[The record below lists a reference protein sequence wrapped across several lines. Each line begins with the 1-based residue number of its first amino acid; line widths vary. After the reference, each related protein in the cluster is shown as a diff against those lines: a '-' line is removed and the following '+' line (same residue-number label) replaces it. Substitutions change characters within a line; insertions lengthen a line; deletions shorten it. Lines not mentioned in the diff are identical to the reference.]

1 MIIPPPRDDVQIDE
15 IAEFTKEQYEYLK
28 ERMITHKPDI
38 IGPVSRG
45 QMEYIKS
52 RLNKPTWMCPKC
64 GLNNHH
70 YNQQCARCKC
80 EKLLEIQEHG
90 GKEL

>member
-15 IAEFTKEQYEYLK
+15 IAEFTPDQYEY
-28 ERMITHKPDI
+28 
-38 IGPVSRG
+38 
-45 QMEYIKS
+45 IKQ
-52 RLNKPTWMCPKC
+52 RLNKPTWLCPKC
-64 GLNNHH
+64 GLTNHH